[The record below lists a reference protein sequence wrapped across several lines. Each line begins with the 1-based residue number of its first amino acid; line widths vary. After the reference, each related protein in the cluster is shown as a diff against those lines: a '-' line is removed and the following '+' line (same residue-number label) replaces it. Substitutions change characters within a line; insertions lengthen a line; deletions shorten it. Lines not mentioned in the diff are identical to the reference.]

1 MSTNTDN
8 IARRIA
14 PLFGFSTER
23 MLECMTALQQ
33 GKSDAFY
40 EELYPLEEE
49 NIGERLGGGE
59 FGVVMAH
66 KTNKNRAFKLM
77 YTNPCL
83 LMGMMEAFIQAVL
96 CTEPIIGAS
105 ICKLFRVYQ
114 SPKGLAIEIERLP
127 YTLVNYIK
135 ETTKKNGISEMRK
148 LMNGILKEIED
159 VIRLLQA
166 RFKFQ
171 HNDLGFR
178 NIMVKDNHIKLID
191 FAFSRMIVDGKLYTI
206 EKKMGVDTELNF
218 RTLKREKRRYVPPE
232 DSDNSNSNNS
242 NQEGGR
248 RRRRTI
254 KKRSKKSKK
263 SRRRI

>member
-1 MSTNTDN
+1 MSANTNN

-40 EELYPLEEE
+40 EELASLEEE
-49 NIGERLGGGE
+49 NIGDPLGKGE

-66 KTNKNRAFKLM
+66 KTDVNRAFKLM

-127 YTLVNYIK
+127 YTLENYIK
-135 ETTKKNGISEMRK
+135 ETTKKNGMSKMRE

-159 VIRLLQA
+159 VIRLLQE

-171 HNDLGFR
+171 HNDLAFR

-191 FAFSRMIVDGKLYTI
+191 FAFSRMIIDGKLYTI
-206 EKKMGVDTELNF
+206 EKKMNVDTELNF
-218 RTLKREKRRYVPPE
+218 RSLNREIRRYLPPE
-232 DSDNSNSNNS
+232 DSGSDNS